1 MFTRLFVQNPIFT
14 NVIAIIAVILGIVSL
29 TRLPIALY
37 PDITPPTIAV
47 SASYPGADAE
57 TVAKTVGAPIEL
69 QVNGVENMIYMSSTS
84 ADDGTY
90 SLTVTFALGTD
101 VNIAMVL
108 LQNLVNNALPLLP
121 QVVQQQGV
129 TVTKHSPSIL
139 QVIALDSPR
148 RLLRQP
154 FSGQLRKP
162 ANRKRPFPREG
173 GRQVQAFGAGFYA
186 MRIWLDLDKLNYLGV
201 SVDEVNQAISQQN
214 VQVAAGN
221 VGGRPN
227 SDKQAMQLTVLMQGQ
242 LDTPT
247 AFGDIIVKTLPGN
260 QIIRLRDV
268 GEIEMGAQSY
278 GAQSQI
284 RGDNAAL
291 IAIYQLPDANALETA
306 ANIRSAMEKLSKDF
320 PTRHALDNAVRHVAL
335 RFHRRDASI
344 SDLCEVHCAGH
355 AGRAGLPPELPGG
368 GRPGGGHSRDPHGGV
383 RFPEHRRFFGEH
395 DIAFRARAGDRA
407 HRGRL
412 DHRCG
417 SHHVPVWSGG

>member
-139 QVIALDSPR
+139 QVIALDSPGGSYDN
-148 RLLRQP
+148 LFL
-154 FSGQLRKP
+154 
-162 ANRKRPFPREG
+162 ANYANLQIENVLSRVKG
-173 GRQVQAFGAGFYA
+173 VGQVQAFGAGFYA

-227 SDKQAMQLTVLMQGQ
+227 SDKQA
-242 LDTPT
+242 
-247 AFGDIIVKTLPGN
+247 
-260 QIIRLRDV
+260 
-268 GEIEMGAQSY
+268 S
-278 GAQSQI
+278 
-284 RGDNAAL
+284 
-291 IAIYQLPDANALETA
+291 
-306 ANIRSAMEKLSKDF
+306 
-320 PTRHALDNAVRHVAL
+320 
-335 RFHRRDASI
+335 
-344 SDLCEVHCAGH
+344 
-355 AGRAGLPPELPGG
+355 
-368 GRPGGGHSRDPHGGV
+368 
-383 RFPEHRRFFGEH
+383 
-395 DIAFRARAGDRA
+395 
-407 HRGRL
+407 
-412 DHRCG
+412 
-417 SHHVPVWSGG
+417 

>member
-129 TVTKHSPSIL
+129 TVTKHSPSSSYDNLFLANYANL
-139 QVIALDSPR
+139 QIENVLSR
-148 RLLRQP
+148 VK
-154 FSGQLRKP
+154 GV
-162 ANRKRPFPREG
+162 G
-173 GRQVQAFGAGFYA
+173 QVQAFGAGFYA

-260 QIIRLRDV
+260 R
-268 GEIEMGAQSY
+268 
-278 GAQSQI
+278 
-284 RGDNAAL
+284 
-291 IAIYQLPDANALETA
+291 
-306 ANIRSAMEKLSKDF
+306 
-320 PTRHALDNAVRHVAL
+320 
-335 RFHRRDASI
+335 
-344 SDLCEVHCAGH
+344 
-355 AGRAGLPPELPGG
+355 
-368 GRPGGGHSRDPHGGV
+368 
-383 RFPEHRRFFGEH
+383 
-395 DIAFRARAGDRA
+395 
-407 HRGRL
+407 
-412 DHRCG
+412 
-417 SHHVPVWSGG
+417 